1 MTSVTWLQTN
11 ANGLE
16 EAAGDIKL
24 SYAANGLSASYEMSD
39 TGNDAYYMR
48 AGYTGRGLDCRY

>member
-1 MTSVTWLQTN
+1 MSTSGFTLAYGADDFGDLVADN

-39 TGNDAYYMR
+39 TAE
-48 AGYTGRGLDCRY
+48 